1 MLCRADS
8 EAHISN
14 TGTSRVLLRRR
25 NTLDVRIEPV
35 NAHGEWRH
43 TERETAVATSEV
55 QDALSAH
62 EPLATPF
69 AELVVGARPE
79 RR

>member
-1 MLCRADS
+1 MLGRADS
-8 EAHISN
+8 EARVSN
-14 TGTSRVLLRRR
+14 TGISRILLRRR

-35 NAHGEWRH
+35 NAHGEGRH

-55 QDALSAH
+55 QDAFSAH
-62 EPLATPF
+62 EPLATPL
-69 AELVVGARPE
+69 AELVVGARPK